1 MRKRPAA
8 DPDVSNEEARAA
20 AAAFS
25 AIPGVLLPHMK
36 LPPPCLADLE
46 VAGPCRWDGPP
57 LACPPDGLCFLYAWL
72 ASQDPAA
79 WAAVDKDQHGFV
91 TSPAEEQAWKLRAT
105 ALLKRILDCM
115 DLDGQEDMAS
125 RLRGGAYPGD
135 EEFSYY
141 ARVLGGAFLITPI
154 DEARGLR
161 AIHGNGPVCC
171 ELGFTYSRD
180 ASGHSSGHY
189 VLLRSWQPLPA
200 VLEPTSVGA
209 VVPQSPESL
218 NERPASSALKPPLVL
233 HAIALTD
240 SDAEASPT
248 ARSLVEGT
256 EGDGSEGSTLVDP
269 DPCSRDARGAV
280 VVGSPGAGPSTV
292 RPEVALSIEDRWAR
306 KILAG
311 VKAWE
316 MRSFRTSF
324 PKHISLRATGK
335 QLLLGE
341 VEVVDCLGPWAPGEY
356 ETLQHEHY
364 QQHQVSD
371 ATFFCKYKQMFAWVL
386 ANPRTYDPPVA
397 CAARRGAVTWVRL
410 APEGPRPKPVA
421 APSMVRPKPGPNAP
435 TPRRRGASETC
446 AGFDGSPCIFSLQ
459 RPGAPAQRSKSRARC
474 IFCSQEAMVTA
485 SRTKQGKGRLYQAL
499 AVFSD
504 STYAAASKRITQ
516 WLPEAAATL
525 LGKSRRPKHL
535 PTCAGLHGRPCKFS
549 TKECA
554 MASTKLETAERSR
567 CMFCSRENMLAV
579 VDTARGR
586 GRVTAA
592 LKLFKGF
599 SGTDEAILAAALRR
613 IAAWMP
619 QYHDLKQVKASW
631 WQLPRPVLPAVSCF
645 ARLLW

>member
-105 ALLKRILDCM
+105 ALLKRILNCM
-115 DLDGQEDMAS
+115 DLEGQEDMAS

-240 SDAEASPT
+240 SDTEASPT
-248 ARSLVEGT
+248 TRSLVEGT

-280 VVGSPGAGPSTV
+280 VVGSRGAGPSTV
-292 RPEVALSIEDRWAR
+292 RPEVALLIEDRWAL

-311 VKAWE
+311 VIRPGKCEAFGHPFRSTFRSAQQESSCCWE
-316 MRSFRTSF
+316 KSKLSTVWAPELLVNTRPCSTNTTSNIKFRTQPFSAN
-324 PKHISLRATGK
+324 ISKCLHGCWPILAHMTHRWHALRA
-335 QLLLGE
+335 E
-341 VEVVDCLGPWAPGEY
+341 VP
-356 ETLQHEHY
+356 
-364 QQHQVSD
+364 
-371 ATFFCKYKQMFAWVL
+371 
-386 ANPRTYDPPVA
+386 
-397 CAARRGAVTWVRL
+397 
-410 APEGPRPKPVA
+410 
-421 APSMVRPKPGPNAP
+421 
-435 TPRRRGASETC
+435 
-446 AGFDGSPCIFSLQ
+446 
-459 RPGAPAQRSKSRARC
+459 
-474 IFCSQEAMVTA
+474 
-485 SRTKQGKGRLYQAL
+485 
-499 AVFSD
+499 
-504 STYAAASKRITQ
+504 
-516 WLPEAAATL
+516 
-525 LGKSRRPKHL
+525 
-535 PTCAGLHGRPCKFS
+535 
-549 TKECA
+549 
-554 MASTKLETAERSR
+554 
-567 CMFCSRENMLAV
+567 
-579 VDTARGR
+579 
-586 GRVTAA
+586 
-592 LKLFKGF
+592 
-599 SGTDEAILAAALRR
+599 
-613 IAAWMP
+613 
-619 QYHDLKQVKASW
+619 
-631 WQLPRPVLPAVSCF
+631 
-645 ARLLW
+645 